1 MTLSLTRDLDSWYH
15 RTMFGAERWPL
26 LHDCPKGIA
35 ISGALCLIAIL
46 CSSPFA
52 HSQLTVSQLTTAQY
66 DNART
71 GANLKE
77 IILTPQTVNA
87 SHFGKLFTLRVDGD
101 LYAQPLYLPQLSI
114 PGKGKHN
121 VIFLATEHDSVYAFD
136 ADALGDPLWHVN
148 FLNAA
153 AGVTT
158 IRAQDVRCPFIRPEV
173 GITPTPVIDAQSGT
187 LYVLARTKESGTRES
202 GTYVQKLHALDV
214 LTGAEKF
221 GGPVVIKAS
230 IPRKA
235 MGVFNSTVA
244 FDPLREN
251 PRAALL
257 LSQGKIYI
265 TWASSC
271 DVGPYYGWVM
281 AYDPRSLA
289 QVAVFNA
296 APDAGEAGIW
306 QSDAGPAADAEG
318 NVYPVTG
325 NGKFTVSSGGRDYG
339 DTVLKLALTSFGF
352 KVQDSYTPPNQ
363 QQLNDEDL
371 DLGSLGP
378 LLLPDQPGSHAH
390 LLLTGDKAGTVYVID
405 RDGMSGFVSGKNSY
419 GVQIFKVK
427 GGCYGAAAYWNQHV
441 FLACSNDSLRDYKVE
456 NGKLS
461 AKPVAQTAKEFA
473 NPGATVTVSANG
485 TKNGIVWLVET
496 KVWNAAD
503 QFAVVHAYDAANVTH
518 ELYNS
523 SENLARDG
531 PGLAVRFV
539 IPTVMNGRVY
549 IGAKGELNVYGLL
562 SNTKK
567 H

>member
-1 MTLSLTRDLDSWYH
+1 MVETGFGH
-15 RTMFGAERWPL
+15 GAEFVITDFP
-26 LHDCPKGIA
+26 
-35 ISGALCLIAIL
+35 
-46 CSSPFA
+46 
-52 HSQLTVSQLTTAQY
+52 Y
-66 DNART
+66 ART

-77 IILTPQTVNA
+77 TVLTLQTVNA
-87 SHFGKLFTLRVDGD
+87 GGFGKLFTLRVDGD

-136 ADALGDPLWHVN
+136 ADALGDPLWHVS
-148 FLNAA
+148 FINAA

-158 IRAQDVRCPFIRPEV
+158 IPARDVRCPFIRPEV
-173 GITPTPVIDAQSGT
+173 GITPTPVIDTESGT
-187 LYVLARTKESGTRES
+187 IYVLARTKES

-221 GGPVVIKAS
+221 GGPVAVKAS
-230 IPRKA
+230 IPRKVV
-235 MGVFNSTVA
+235 GVFNSTVA

-257 LSQGKIYI
+257 LSRGKVYV

-281 AYDPRSLA
+281 AYDARSLA
-289 QVAVFNA
+289 QAAVFNA
-296 APDAGEAGIW
+296 APDGGEAGIW

-318 NVYPVTG
+318 NIYPVTG
-325 NGKFTVSSGGRDYG
+325 NGKFTASSGGKDYG
-339 DTVLKLALTSFGF
+339 DTALKLALTPSGFQVRDSF
-352 KVQDSYTPPNQ
+352 TPSNQ
-363 QQLNDEDL
+363 QRLNDEDL

-378 LLLPDQPGSHAH
+378 LLLPDQPGAH
-390 LLLTGDKAGTVYVID
+390 PRLLLTGDKAGTIYVID
-405 RDGMSGFVSGKNSY
+405 RDGMGGFVSGKNGY
-419 GVQIFKVK
+419 PVQTFQVK

-441 FLACSNDSLRDYKVE
+441 FLVCSYDSLRDYKIE
-456 NGKLS
+456 NGKLP
-461 AKPVAQTAKEFA
+461 AQPVAQTAEEFA
-473 NPGATVTVSANG
+473 NPGATVTVSSNG
-485 TKNGIVWLVET
+485 TRNGILWLVET
-496 KVWNAAD
+496 KAWNAAD
-503 QFAVVHAYDAANVTH
+503 QFAVLHAYDAANITH

-523 SENLARDG
+523 SKNLSRDG

-549 IGAKGELNVYGLL
+549 IGAKSELDVYGLL
-562 SNTKK
+562 SNTRK